1 MDKRIFILALAA
13 FTVGSVE
20 LVIAG
25 ILDMIARDLRVSV
38 GVAGQLVSV
47 YSLVFALGSPVLIA
61 LTTKVER
68 RRLLVIAMLVFTAG
82 NIMSMLSPNFTML
95 LLSRVILAASCSIV
109 VVLSITLASGIV
121 TPEAKG
127 RAIGMIFMGISGAL
141 VLGVPLGTL
150 IGEAW
155 GWRATFA
162 FIGVLSLIVTL
173 CIMKFLPQAASP
185 PKLPM
190 REQLPTLGNSKIV
203 FAHLVSI
210 LQMTGQFT
218 IYAYITPFLQTMLNL
233 SPGQISFVLLV
244 YGLAGIA
251 GGWIGGWA
259 ADRFGAARTM
269 IVTLLLH
276 AMAILLL
283 PWAAASMLRLLPVV
297 IVWCAFNMA
306 PSPAIQSYLVRLAP
320 KSADIQ
326 LSLNTSSL
334 HLGVAAGS
342 AIGGVVISRYEVTAN
357 AWIGGLFV
365 ILAIVSAIVT
375 LYRGRVIHSKKDNSL
390 QENPS

>member
-1 MDKRIFILALAA
+1 MDKRIFILALAS
-13 FTVGSVE
+13 FVVGSVE

-25 ILDMIARDLRVSV
+25 IMDMIAQDLHVSV
-38 GVAGQLVSV
+38 GVVGQLVSV
-47 YSLVFALGSPVLIA
+47 YSLVFALGSPILIT
-61 LTTKVER
+61 LTAKVER
-68 RRLLVIAMLVFTAG
+68 RKLLVIAMLVFTAG
-82 NIMSMLSPNFTML
+82 NIMSMLSPNFTVL
-95 LLSRVILAASCSIV
+95 LLSRIILAASCSIV
-109 VVLSITLASGIV
+109 VVLAITLASGIV

-127 RAIGMIFMGISGAL
+127 RAIGLIFMGISAAL

-162 FIGVLSLIVTL
+162 FIGVLSFVVTI
-173 CIMKFLPQAASP
+173 CIMKFLPQAASTP
-185 PKLPM
+185 RIPM
-190 REQLPTLGNSKIV
+190 QEQLRSMGNSKVV

-233 SPGQISFVLLV
+233 SVGQISFVLLV

-259 ADRFGAARTM
+259 SDRFGTARTM

-276 AMAILLL
+276 AIAILLL
-283 PWAAASMLRLLPVV
+283 PWAAASMMRLLPVV

-326 LSLNTSSL
+326 LSLNTSAL

-342 AIGGVVISRYEVTAN
+342 AVGGVVISRYEVTAN
-357 AWIGGLFV
+357 AWIGGLVV
-365 ILAIVSAIVT
+365 ILAIVSSIVS
-375 LYRGRVIHSKKDNSL
+375 LYRGRGVYSKKDSSL